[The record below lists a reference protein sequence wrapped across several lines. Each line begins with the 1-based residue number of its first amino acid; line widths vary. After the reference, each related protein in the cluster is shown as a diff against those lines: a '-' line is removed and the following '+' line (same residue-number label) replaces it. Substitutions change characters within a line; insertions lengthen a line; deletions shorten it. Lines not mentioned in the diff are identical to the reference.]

1 MISRRKRP
9 EADPVHAQLRIGVFG
24 GTFDPIHFGHLAVA
38 EAARHALDLHQ
49 VLFVPAA
56 RQPFKASRQVASA
69 GQRLAMVFLAT
80 CNNPAFVPCDLEIR
94 RSGPSYTVD
103 TLQALHAGWAGSEL
117 LFLIGADA
125 MADFPR
131 WRSAAEIMRLARLG
145 ILARPGSSVDL
156 DALDQRLP
164 GLRERSRLVGGPQLA
179 ISSSDIRERIASGL
193 PVRYLLPEAVR
204 RYIVRQ
210 GLYLSS
216 NAND

>member
-1 MISRRKRP
+1 MPSP
-9 EADPVHAQLRIGVFG
+9 ARIGVFG

-38 EAARHALDLHQ
+38 EAARHAFDLRT

-56 RQPFKASRQVASA
+56 RQPFKAGRQVASA

-80 CNNPAFVPCDLEIR
+80 PDNPAFIPCDLEVR

-103 TLQALHAGWAGSEL
+103 TLRILHDAWAGSEL

-125 MADFPR
+125 IRDFPR
-131 WRSAAEIMRLARLG
+131 WRNAAEILHLARPG

-156 DALDQRLP
+156 AALDQQLP
-164 GLRERSRLVGGPQLA
+164 GIRARSRLVGGPQLA
-179 ISSSDIRERIASGL
+179 ISSSDIRERIAAGL

-204 RYIVRQ
+204 RYILRQ
-210 GLYLSS
+210 GLYL
-216 NAND
+216 AADADG